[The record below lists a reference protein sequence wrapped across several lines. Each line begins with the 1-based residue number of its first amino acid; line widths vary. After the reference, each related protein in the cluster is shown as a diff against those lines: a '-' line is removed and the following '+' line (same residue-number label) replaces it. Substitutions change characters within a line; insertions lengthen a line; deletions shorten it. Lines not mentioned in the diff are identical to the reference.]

1 MIISDFTIYVCKF
14 FHNICSGYL
23 RGMNKIISA
32 KAAAYTITA
41 IMAATILFHILILTG
56 VIPYE
61 ITWGGRL
68 KTHEDMVRFETV
80 SILINIT
87 VILIVAAHVRW
98 LPFYIDKRTTRVAL
112 WLMAVMFLLN
122 TIGNIIAATPLEKTF
137 GLLTLALALMC
148 IRLATDKE

>member
-1 MIISDFTIYVCKF
+1 MTTTV
-14 FHNICSGYL
+14 YL
-23 RGMNKIISA
+23 SKMNKIIST
-32 KAAAYTITA
+32 KAAAYTIAA
-41 IMAATILFHILILTG
+41 IMAATIVFHILILTG

-68 KTHEDMVRFETV
+68 KTHEDMVRFETISV
-80 SILINIT
+80 LINIT

-122 TIGNIIAATPLEKTF
+122 TVGNIIAATPLEKTF

>member
-1 MIISDFTIYVCKF
+1 
-14 FHNICSGYL
+14 
-23 RGMNKIISA
+23 MNKIISA

-41 IMAATILFHILILTG
+41 IMAATIVFHILILTG

-68 KTHEDMVRFETV
+68 KTHKDMVRFETV
-80 SILINIT
+80 SVLINIT

-122 TIGNIIAATPLEKTF
+122 TIGNIIAATALEKTF